1 MISGLYA
8 LIQGS
13 NNDAAEKALE
23 ALIEIGRLNY
33 MNFAPYVEGH
43 LQETERLMSKAKA
56 ANDPTD
62 SLALLS
68 IEVWNFL
75 GEREAEL
82 NRMGL
87 PQEQA
92 IIGGS

>member
-13 NNDAAEKALE
+13 NSDAAEKALE

-33 MNFAPYVEGH
+33 LNFGPYAEGH
-43 LQETERLMSKAKA
+43 LQETERLVLKAKEA
-56 ANDPTD
+56 QDPTD
-62 SLALLS
+62 TLALLS

-75 GEREAEL
+75 GEKEAEL
-82 NRMGL
+82 TRMGL
-87 PQEQA
+87 NHQ
-92 IIGGS
+92 